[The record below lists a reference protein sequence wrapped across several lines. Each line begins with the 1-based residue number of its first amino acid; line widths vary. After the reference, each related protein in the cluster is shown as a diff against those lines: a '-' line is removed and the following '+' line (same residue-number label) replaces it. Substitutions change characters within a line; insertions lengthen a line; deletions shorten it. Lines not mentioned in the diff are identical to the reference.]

1 VSAAAPATRGGT
13 PGVAAAVDRLARWL
27 SAVYALELELDA
39 RRFLVSPGEA
49 RELLPADS
57 PRTGVVVVDQDESI
71 FLGLYV
77 DPRDR
82 RNPGVLVEETS
93 HLVCLA
99 WHASRG
105 LPVSRLLLELQ
116 AEVDRFAFRAL
127 NGGDPLAHFERFRWR
142 DGLDPHALE
151 SYRAAHLYAHRYCRR
166 LKRRY
171 PRRGDIPGLLA
182 ELRRFYRASP
192 ASKLCS

>member
-1 VSAAAPATRGGT
+1 MSAAVAT
-13 PGVAAAVDRLARWL
+13 AVGRLARWL
-27 SAVYALELELDA
+27 TAVYALELELDA
-39 RRFLVSPGEA
+39 GRFLVPPAEA
-49 RELLPADS
+49 LRLLPEDS
-57 PRTGVVVVDQDESI
+57 PRTGVVAVDQGETL

-82 RNPGVLVEETS
+82 RNPGTLVEETS

-105 LPVSRLLLELQ
+105 LQISRLQLELQ
-116 AEVDRFAFRAL
+116 AEVDRFVFRSL

-142 DGLDPHALE
+142 DGLDPDALAR
-151 SYRAAHLYAHRYCRR
+151 YQAAHRHAHRYCRR
-166 LKRRY
+166 LSHRF
-171 PRRGDIPGLLA
+171 PRRADIPALLS

-192 ASKLCS
+192 ASKLSN